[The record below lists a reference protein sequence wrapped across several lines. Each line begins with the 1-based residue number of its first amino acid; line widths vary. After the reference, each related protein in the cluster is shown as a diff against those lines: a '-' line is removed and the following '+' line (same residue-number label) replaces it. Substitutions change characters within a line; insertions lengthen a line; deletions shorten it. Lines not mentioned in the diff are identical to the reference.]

1 MFPIII
7 AVILA
12 LTAIAFFFV
21 MPGEVLAKQ
30 SSLLHEDSDA
40 REGEALH
47 FSPQFPTIHGR
58 NVNGRLFKL
67 PDEFEGL
74 YNIVLIAYDKHQ
86 FLDADAWMPDIRDI
100 ESTYPDIRAYR
111 LPVVAEISWFMRER
125 LEFWM
130 SSDTIDPTSRASTI
144 TLYTDVRAF
153 NRNLEVSDIDNMAVA
168 LVDRYGNVLWREHG
182 EFEISKT
189 QDLEN
194 TIVNLLTN
202 VRIYTDT

>member
-21 MPGEVLAKQ
+21 MPGEILAKR
-30 SSLLHEDSDA
+30 SPLLHEDSDA
-40 REGEALH
+40 HEDETLH
-47 FSPQFPTIHGR
+47 SSPQFPTILGR

-67 PDEFEGL
+67 PDEFESL

-86 FLDADAWMPDIRDI
+86 FLDADEWKPHIRDI

-130 SSDTIDPTSRASTI
+130 SSDIIDPMSRANTI
-144 TLYTDVRAF
+144 TLYTDVRSF
-153 NRNLEVSDIDNMAVA
+153 NRNLNIPNTDEIVIA
-168 LVDRYGNVLWREHG
+168 LVDRYGNVLWSEHG
-182 EFEISKT
+182 EFESSKA
-189 QDLEN
+189 QDLED

-202 VRIYTDT
+202 VRIYADT